1 MNHTILRLDTIFCQ
15 ATRRILTF
23 ALAPLLAAGSIR
35 AADSLDKKVEN
46 VLSQMSLEEKVAQLN
61 LGKPKMY
68 LGLPNDRLGVPAT
81 LAADGPR
88 GPNSGDG
95 TDRVCY
101 PAALAYAATWDTALI
116 EKLGVV
122 FGKQLIESHRNQLY
136 SPGVNMVKH
145 PLAGRNAEY
154 FGEDPYLAGRIAAA
168 ECRGIQSVGCVATV
182 KHFICNDFEAGRNC
196 VNVDVPERPFR
207 ELYLRAFEVAV
218 KEGKPL
224 SVMTSY
230 NSVNGHFSSANALN
244 LTALRKDCGF
254 DGFIISDW
262 SANME
267 STAAALNAGSNQ
279 ELSGWKTF
287 KLENIKAALAD
298 GSLKPEVLDQRVR
311 EVLKVKLR
319 PGFYNGADSKDP
331 VDQEAKREIAKRV
344 GEESMV
350 LLKNEGA
357 LLPIKPGQSVALIGP
372 FADGEDF
379 LGADNGSA
387 SITPERVVTPLA
399 EFQRRLGDK
408 LTYARGCGSVELG
421 DEVSRGEFACK
432 AEYFNNIN
440 LSGSPVLTR
449 DEGSIQKFSFSG
461 EGLAKPCD
469 GVVGKALSFGGQSAW
484 QAGVFPAQK
493 ADGDFSIALW
503 VALDAAF
510 LNEKPFLSG
519 QSSTRGTLQ
528 VSGMGAK
535 VTGAEKGKAASIKF
549 RMQLQKW
556 THVALVRS
564 GGKLTVWLDGKSA
577 GEVPMDFATSS
588 MPLILGGDAAHN
600 RFAQARV
607 DDLRVYSRGLTPEEI
622 AQLVEKKNVDA
633 GLALHADCDTVPEG
647 IQTEGYPGITDP
659 HAMSARWT
667 GTFTPKKSGRHAFQI
682 LSNGGVRLFLNG
694 KNIFDNWGENI
705 GGGNSMII
713 WPEMKAGEPYE
724 FKIEFAT
731 MARLQWGSGY
741 MRLNWFEPDLAAK
754 FEEAMSAAKGKDLA
768 VVMVGVQQ
776 ALLQGESNDNEWF
789 ELPGI
794 QQELI
799 QAVQSVNPHT
809 AVVLFSSGGVDMK
822 RWLDKTPSVLEAFY
836 PGQEAGRSLADVLFG
851 DVNPSGKL
859 PVTYTKTLDDLVA
872 RVVETKYPDTVC
884 EFGYR
889 HFDQKKIEPLFPF
902 GHGLS
907 YTTFEYSDL
916 KVNKGGKKGAVTS
929 VTVTVKNT
937 GKVFGG
943 DVVQIYVGQ
952 PKASVER
959 PVRELKGFQ
968 KVFLKPGESRQVEIA
983 LDPRAFAFW
992 DIVSHGWKV
1001 EPGEFVIGAG
1011 SSSRD
1016 IRLTKTVRSEQ
1027 L

>member
-1 MNHTILRLDTIFCQ
+1 MSIASHHLDLLFFK
-15 ATRRILTF
+15 AARRICCL
-23 ALAPLLAAGSIR
+23 ALAPLLAAGTIH
-35 AADSLDKKVEN
+35 AADSLDKKVEE
-46 VLSQMSLEEKVAQLN
+46 VLAKMSLEEKVEQLN

-68 LGLPNDRLGVPAT
+68 LGLTNDRLGIPPT

-95 TDRVCY
+95 TTRVCY
-101 PAALAYAATWDTALI
+101 PAALAYAATWNTSLI
-116 EKLGVV
+116 EQMGVI

-196 VNVDVPERPFR
+196 VNIDVPERPFR
-207 ELYLRAFEVAV
+207 ELYLRPFEIAV

-230 NSVNGHFSSANALN
+230 NSVNGHFSSANAAN
-244 LTALRKDCGF
+244 LKALRKDCGF
-254 DGFIISDW
+254 QGFIISDW

-287 KLENIKAALAD
+287 KTENVKAALAD
-298 GSLKPEVLDQRVR
+298 GSLKPDVLDQRVR

-319 PGFYNGADSKDP
+319 PGFYNGADRKDP
-331 VDQEAKREIAKRV
+331 VDQEAKRDIAKRV

-350 LLKNEGA
+350 LLKNENS

-379 LGADNGSA
+379 MGADNGSA
-387 SITPERVVTPLA
+387 SITPERVVTPRD

-408 LTYARGCGSVELG
+408 LTYARGCGSVDLG
-421 DEVSRGEFACK
+421 DGSSHGEFACK
-432 AEYFNNIN
+432 AEYFNSID
-440 LSGSPVLTR
+440 LSGTPVLTR

-461 EGLAKPCD
+461 EGLAKACD
-469 GVVGKALSFGGQSAW
+469 GVLGKALSFGGQSAW
-484 QAGVFPAQK
+484 QAGVFPARK
-493 ADGDFSIALW
+493 ADDGFSVALW

-510 LNEKPFLSG
+510 LNDKPFLSG
-519 QSSTRGTLQ
+519 QSAERGTLR
-528 VSGMGAK
+528 VSG
-535 VTGAEKGKAASIKF
+535 TGVQMTGTEKGKAATIKLQ
-549 RMQLQKW
+549 MQLQKW

-564 GGKLTVWLDGKSA
+564 GGKLSVWLDGKPV
-577 GEVPMDFATSS
+577 GEAPMDFAVSS
-588 MPLILGGDAAHN
+588 MPLILGGDPNHN
-600 RFAQARV
+600 KFAQVRV
-607 DDLRVYSRGLTPEEI
+607 DDLRVYERGLTAEEI
-622 AQLVEKKNVDA
+622 QQLVEKKNVDA
-633 GLALHADCDTVPEG
+633 DLALHADCDTVPEG
-647 IQTEGYPGITDP
+647 IQTEGYPGITNP

-667 GTFTPKKSGRHAFQI
+667 GTFTPKKTGRYAFQI

-694 KNIFDNWGENI
+694 KYIFDNWGENI
-705 GGGNSMII
+705 GGGNNMYI
-713 WPEMKAGEPYE
+713 WPEMKAGEKYE
-724 FKIEFAT
+724 LKIEFAT

-741 MRLNWFEPDLAAK
+741 VRLNWFEPDLAAR
-754 FEEAMSAAKGKDLA
+754 FEEAMAAAKGKDLA

-799 QAVQSVNPHT
+799 QAVQSVNPNT
-809 AVVLFSSGGVDMK
+809 AVVLFSSGGVEMK
-822 RWLDKTPSVLEAFY
+822 RWLDKTPAVLEAFY
-836 PGQEAGRSLADVLFG
+836 PGQEAGRSLAAVLFG
-851 DVNPSGKL
+851 DVSPSGKL
-859 PVTYTKTLDDLVA
+859 PVTYTKSLDDLDA
-872 RVVETKYPDTVC
+872 KVVETKYPDSVC

-916 KVNKGGKKGAVTS
+916 KVNKGNKKGAGT
-929 VTVTVKNT
+929 TVNLTVKNT

-943 DVVQIYVGQ
+943 EVVQIYVGQ
-952 PKASVER
+952 PKSSIER

-968 KVFLKPGESRQVEIA
+968 KVFLKPGESRKLEIA

-992 DIVSHGWKV
+992 DVVSHGWKV
-1001 EPGEFVIGAG
+1001 EPGAFVIEAA

-1016 IRLTKTVRSEQ
+1016 IRISKTIH
-1027 L
+1027 